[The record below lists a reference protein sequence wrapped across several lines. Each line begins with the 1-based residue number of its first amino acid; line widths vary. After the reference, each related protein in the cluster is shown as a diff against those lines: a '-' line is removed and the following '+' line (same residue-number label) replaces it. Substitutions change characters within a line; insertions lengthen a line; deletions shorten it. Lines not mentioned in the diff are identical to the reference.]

1 MIAAAALAALLPFSA
16 PPAPVR
22 SPSALSVSPARV
34 ALAGIASRAVRV
46 TNTGSV
52 ATTVEVSTAAL
63 ALDRQGRPRPPE
75 AARAGAGSG
84 WLVVHPRELRLPAG
98 AGGTLTVAS
107 RLRGRVA
114 PGDRFTLVLLT
125 TRPHREG
132 RVVVA
137 LRVGVV
143 VGLRVPG
150 RIVHRLQVA
159 GLRARRSRRACV
171 LRLLVSNRGNVSE
184 VVRSGE
190 VDVSLLRRGHVFARL
205 RFPAR
210 EIFPRTTA
218 AATVLYGGPVRGW
231 VTAVVR
237 LRPAGAAGPVSR
249 RAFRLRL

>member
-52 ATTVEVSTAAL
+52 ATTVEVSSAPL
-63 ALDRQGRPRPPE
+63 ALDRQGRARPAG
-75 AARAGAGSG
+75 AARAGGSG

-159 GLRARRSRRACV
+159 GLRSRRTRRGCA

-184 VVRSGE
+184 VVRRGQ
-190 VDVSLLRRGHVFARL
+190 VDVSLLRRGRVFARL
-205 RFPAR
+205 RPPAR

-218 AATVLYGGPVRGW
+218 AATVLYGGPVRGR

-237 LRPAGAAGPVSR
+237 LRRAGTAGTVSR
-249 RAFRLRL
+249 RSFRLRL